1 MPLTGQL
8 GSSHVAQEHLRD
20 TTQLLLL
27 TRDLKSLLLEFNLLR
42 KQNLRK
48 EATDFLH
55 LPLLNQANNK
65 RGQLLNQATVTTTRA
80 NNKHPL
86 CWSSTFSSCTSRL
99 SRCRTRA
106 YFICAS
112 CALRA
117 ILLAYHRV
125 YIPRG
130 ILFYI
135 YFRISSHRAWSP
147 RIVHARV
154 FYTACKAQVLCPVL
168 SIFTR
173 C

>member
-86 CWSSTFSSCTSRL
+86 C
-99 SRCRTRA
+99 
-106 YFICAS
+106 
-112 CALRA
+112 
-117 ILLAYHRV
+117 
-125 YIPRG
+125 
-130 ILFYI
+130 
-135 YFRISSHRAWSP
+135 
-147 RIVHARV
+147 
-154 FYTACKAQVLCPVL
+154 
-168 SIFTR
+168 
-173 C
+173 